1 MPLDRLLVVHDE
13 LDLPFG
19 EIRLKQGGGEAG
31 HNGLRSVSQSLGSRD
46 YARLRIGI
54 GRPPGRMDPADF
66 VLRDFPAADRA
77 ELDLVIVE
85 AVDAV
90 TRLVTD
96 GMERARGV
104 VNSAG

>member
-1 MPLDRLLVVHDE
+1 
-13 LDLPFG
+13 
-19 EIRLKQGGGEAG
+19 
-31 HNGLRSVSQSLGSRD
+31 
-46 YARLRIGI
+46 
-54 GRPPGRMDPADF
+54 MDPADF

-77 ELDLVIVE
+77 ELDLVIAE